1 MYYYSCKYP
10 ELALRLIDYGF
21 TEEGIRLHN
30 FEEELLIISIKVEN
44 QKLLVGSKYFIPE
57 ERNKFY
63 TDEQIEEIKSEN
75 YINNS
80 LPTINTYF
88 PDEDLDPISPS
99 KVWRQVT
106 PEALKRWLP
115 PISFT
120 SQEAEK
126 IASRKM
132 N

>member
-1 MYYYSCKYP
+1 M
-10 ELALRLIDYGF
+10 
-21 TEEGIRLHN
+21 
-30 FEEELLIISIKVEN
+30 
-44 QKLLVGSKYFIPE
+44 LVGSKYFIPE

-99 KVWRQVT
+99 KVWRQVA

-120 SQEAEK
+120 PQEAEK
-126 IASRKM
+126 VASLENELTTYAQEMFLKFLFGDIPMTEENIRAYYNQLDKRS
-132 N
+132 